1 MSKPFDVIVI
11 GSGFGGAVTACRL
24 AEKGAKVLILE
35 RGRRW
40 EIKDYPRDLDDA
52 WIYDPNEPHKRNGW
66 LDFRFFDDM
75 AVAMGAGVGG
85 GSLIYA
91 NVSIPAKEW
100 LFNKGWPPEITYKG
114 LERYYNKVGQTL
126 NVQTIPDNQLTRRF
140 KLMKEGAENLGYGER
155 FKKLPLA
162 VTFSQKW
169 TPDLEDAYN
178 DKHSEP
184 LTPNAQGQLQGT
196 CVHCGNCPI
205 GCQVKAKNT
214 LDLNYIPWAEKHG
227 AEVRPLH
234 LVRYIEPEKS
244 GTGNSGYRVYFDRIV
259 DGKLIPGSESAKR
272 VIVAAGSLGSTE
284 LLLRCR
290 DQYKS
295 LPGLSGFLGRNW
307 SSNGDFLTPATY
319 NNRQVSPMQGVTI
332 SCAIDFLNED
342 QSAPQFF
349 IEDGGAPN
357 ALRNFLKSTDPGKF
371 PLARA
376 ALKGLLELVGPED
389 PFSNVM
395 PWFAQGVDAADGRL
409 YLGRPWYAF
418 WRKKQL
424 RMDWDIERSKPV
436 ITAIINMHKLLSATT
451 GGKPHV
457 PVFWTALKNLVT
469 PHPLGGCNM
478 GVDATRGV
486 VDHRGEVFGYPN
498 LFVADGAIIP
508 EAIGLNPSRTIAALA
523 ERIADLITD

>member
-1 MSKPFDVIVI
+1 M

-40 EIKDYPRDLDDA
+40 EPRDYPRDLNDA

-66 LDFRFFDDM
+66 LDFRFFNDM

-91 NVSIPAKEW
+91 NVSIEAKPW
-100 LFNKGWPPEITYKG
+100 LFDKGWPQEITYEE
-114 LERYYNKVGQTL
+114 LIPYYNKAGKTL
-126 NVQTIPDNQLTRRF
+126 NVQTVPDHQLSRRSQ
-140 KLMKEGAENLGYGER
+140 LMKEGAENLGYGGR
-155 FKKLPLA
+155 FRKLPLA
-162 VTFSQKW
+162 VTFSDKW
-169 TPDLEDAYN
+169 SPDLEDPYN

-184 LTPNAQGQLQGT
+184 HRPNAQGQMQGT

-205 GCQVKAKNT
+205 GCQVRAKNT

-234 LVRYIEPEKS
+234 LVRYIEPEN
-244 GTGNSGYRVYFDRIV
+244 GGYRVYFDRIV
-259 DGKLIPGSESAKR
+259 DGQLIPGSESATR

-295 LPGLSGFLGRNW
+295 LPNLSRFLGRNW

-319 NNRQVSPMQGVTI
+319 DNRKVSPTQGVTI

-342 QSAPQFF
+342 ENTPQFF

-357 ALRNFLKSTDPGKF
+357 ALRNYLKSAPPGGPQI

-376 ALKGLLELVGPED
+376 ALKTLVELMGSED
-389 PFSNVM
+389 PFDNVM

-418 WRKKQL
+418 WRKKRLQ
-424 RMDWDIERSKPV
+424 MDWKIERSKPV
-436 ITAIINMHKLLSATT
+436 ITAIINMHKLLSAAT
-451 GGKPHV
+451 GGRPQV
-457 PVFWTALKNLVT
+457 PLFWTAFKNLVT

-478 GVDATRGV
+478 GVDATSGV

-523 ERIADLITD
+523 ERIAALITR

>member
-40 EIKDYPRDLDDA
+40 EVKDYPRDPNDA

-66 LDFRFFDDM
+66 VDFRLFNDM

-91 NVSIPAKEW
+91 NVSIPAKDW
-100 LFNKGWPPEITYKG
+100 LFNKGWPPEITYDE
-114 LERYYNKVGQTL
+114 LIPYYNKVGVML
-126 NVQTIPDNQLTRRF
+126 NVQSIPDNQLTRRF
-140 KLMKEGAENLGYGER
+140 KLMKEAAETLGHGEKFR
-155 FKKLPLA
+155 KLPLA
-162 VTFSQKW
+162 VTFSQNW
-169 TPDLEDAYN
+169 NPDLEDAYN

-184 LTPNAQGQLQGT
+184 LRENAQGQQQGT

-234 LVRYIEPEKS
+234 VVRYIEPEN
-244 GTGNSGYRVYFDRIV
+244 GGYRVHFDRIV

-272 VIVAAGSLGSTE
+272 VIIAAGSLGSTE

-295 LPGLSGFLGRNW
+295 LPDLSGFLGRNW
-307 SSNGDFLTPATY
+307 SSNGDFLTPACY
-319 NNRQVSPMQGVTI
+319 DNRQVSPMQGVTI
-332 SCAIDFLNED
+332 SCAIDFLQED
-342 QSAPQFF
+342 PSAPQFF

-357 ALRNFLKSTDPGKF
+357 ILRNFLKSSDPGKL

-376 ALKGLLELVGPED
+376 ALKNLLQLAGSDD
-389 PFSNVM
+389 PFGNVM
-395 PWFAQGVDAADGRL
+395 PWFAQGIDAADGKL

-424 RMDWDIERSKPV
+424 CMDWNIERSKPV
-436 ITAIINMHKLLSATT
+436 ITAIINMHKLLSAAT
-451 GGKPHV
+451 GGKPQV
-457 PVFWTALKNLVT
+457 PIFWTALKNLVT

-478 GVDATRGV
+478 GVDSTRGV

-523 ERIADLITD
+523 ERIADLITV